1 MKKIY
6 TLYTLHLTLCAILAL
21 TFSSCAPHTPQKP
34 EQPVIILFE
43 NDVHCAIEGYASLSA
58 LRNELRQ
65 VTPYVSIVSAGD
77 FAQGAA
83 IGSLSRGES
92 IVKVMNA
99 VGYDATTVGNH
110 EFDYGIP
117 QQQRLFEMLDADVV
131 CCNFTDNHN
140 RLIYAPFSLRQYGN
154 ITIAFVGAATP
165 TTFTSSTPTFFED
178 ENGNCIYSFHAEDS
192 FELIQKAV
200 DKARRKGADY
210 VIVLS
215 HLGDDTALDNSV
227 DMIHATTGIDAV
239 FDGHQHHILN
249 ETIAN
254 AEGQPVILASTGT
267 MFQRFGKLTID
278 TAGILT
284 VDLVNGEKYSGID
297 PAIELVINEILDEM
311 HDLVSQVVGY
321 TEVPLTMLKDGK
333 RETRKGE
340 TNLADLLTD
349 AFRDAAGADIG
360 IMNGGGIRNHIKKTG
375 DITFGDIYSIIPFN
389 NTIRKLEC
397 TGQQLLDALEVGL
410 TLAPEENGD
419 FFQVSG
425 LRYTYTTSVPSSV
438 IFDHNNLFLS
448 VGDTRRVLSA
458 EVERNGKW
466 EPLQPEAIYTLGGQS
481 YILTS
486 KGAAGALQYM
496 TEVECEHI
504 GDVEAVINYLNK
516 IGRVTKK
523 QYGKSQNRISVQ

>member
-1 MKKIY
+1 MKKTILF
-6 TLYTLHLTLCAILAL
+6 TLLSSLLTLGLI
-21 TFSSCAPHTPQKP
+21 SCAPHKPQKP

-43 NDVHCAIEGYASLSA
+43 NDVHCGIEGYASFSA
-58 LRNELRQ
+58 LRNELLQ
-65 VTPYVSIVSAGD
+65 QTPYVGIVSAGD

-83 IGSLSRGES
+83 IGSLSKGES
-92 IVKVMNA
+92 IIKVMNA

-110 EFDYGIP
+110 EFDYGIE
-117 QQQRLFEMLDADVV
+117 QQKRLFDLLDADVV

-140 RLIYAPFSLRQYGN
+140 RLIYPPFTLRKYGN

-178 ENGNCIYSFHAEDS
+178 ENGNCIYSFHADDT

-200 DKARRKGADY
+200 NKARRKGADY

-227 DMIHATTGIDAV
+227 DLLQSTTGIDAL

-249 ETIAN
+249 RTLTN
-254 AEGQPVILASTGT
+254 AEGKPVILASTGT

-278 TAGILT
+278 TAGVISVELI
-284 VDLVNGEKYSGID
+284 NGEKYNNVD
-297 PAIELVINEILDEM
+297 PAIELVTQEILDEM

-321 TEVPLTMLKDGK
+321 TEVPLTMLKNGE
-333 RETRKGE
+333 RETRRGE
-340 TNLADLLTD
+340 TNLADFLTD

-360 IMNGGGIRNHIKKTG
+360 IMNGGGIRNYIKKAG
-375 DITFGDIYSIIPFN
+375 DITFGDIYSVIPFN
-389 NTIRKLEC
+389 NTIRKLQC

-410 TLAPEENGD
+410 ALAPEENGD

-438 IFDHNNLFLS
+438 MLDNNNLFIG
-448 VGDTRRVLSA
+448 VGDTRRVLHA

-466 EPLQPEAIYTLGGQS
+466 LPLHPDSTYTLGGQS

-496 TEVECEHI
+496 TEVECDQI

-516 IGRVTKK
+516 IGRVTKT
-523 QYGKSQNRISVQ
+523 QYGKEQHRIIVK